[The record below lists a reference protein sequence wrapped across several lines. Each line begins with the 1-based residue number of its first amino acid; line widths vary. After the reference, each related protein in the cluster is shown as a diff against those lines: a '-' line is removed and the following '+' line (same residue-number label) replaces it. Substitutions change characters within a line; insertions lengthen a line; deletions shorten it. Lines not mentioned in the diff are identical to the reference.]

1 MVAWS
6 GGGRRGLPCDSE
18 KWGGHRR
25 NKRLEELKVS
35 VFYNDGAARYFGRE

>member
-1 MVAWS
+1 VTE
-6 GGGRRGLPCDSE
+6 RRGD
-18 KWGGHRR
+18 HRR